1 MPNDIFQN
9 EHKELVEIPL
19 LAAEAAHDQGCDD
32 ETLFDFLVRT
42 GKAAFREMP
51 LFAGWKRPKRP
62 KPTFTWP
69 RVPPLF

>member
-1 MPNDIFQN
+1 MSNLDNPNEN
-9 EHKELVEIPL
+9 KELVEAPL
-19 LAAEAAHDQGCDD
+19 DPVNAGHGDGPDD
-32 ETLFDFLVRT
+32 ETLFDYLVRT
-42 GKAAFREMP
+42 GKAAFREVS